1 MVGLLVRNGVNCSEV
16 SETTVRIE
24 CEKFSRMCMQLP
36 TSSQPRLNVLVVCA
50 TAYNGELRAK
60 FDPSCKSAVFS
71 IENLPDKV
79 RAGIDEAIVLDLCT
93 PKNRDEFSG
102 PLMKLS
108 SKRRW
113 RGWLRNSR

>member
-93 PKNRDEFSG
+93 PKTATSFRA
-102 PLMKLS
+102 
-108 SKRRW
+108 R
-113 RGWLRNSR
+113 